1 MFMDQKFEKI
11 VSTTRALVLLQRF
24 EKLNL
29 PGRGIYDKYQRILSH
44 YGKDIEN
51 VSKLYQKNK
60 NDPPV
65 ARDLPP
71 IAGEWKFNY
80 DDLSLIP
87 II

>member
-11 VSTTRALVLLQRF
+11 VSIIRVLVLFQRF

-29 PGRGIYDKYQRILSH
+29 LGLGIYDKYQRIFSY

-51 VSKLYQKNK
+51 VFKLYQKNK
-60 NDPPV
+60 NDLSV
-65 ARDLPP
+65 VRDLFF
-71 IAGEWKFNY
+71 IVGEWKFNY
-80 DDLSLIP
+80 DDLFLIF